1 MCESLH
7 ECSEAFSSVSFLLSS
22 ALEGG
27 RLNRFSRHRWDVA
40 HNMLALGELLG
51 LAAEEQR
58 N

>member
-1 MCESLH
+1 MCKRPR

-22 ALEGG
+22 VLDGG

-40 HNMLALGELLG
+40 HKRLALGELHALG
-51 LAAEEQR
+51 TEVQR